1 MSTKIRVRS
10 PYFLKYSDTA
20 LHYVELDMF
29 VYQGGSTP
37 SGLPRYEFK
46 KYELGTQNYVVFE
59 ISDLVRDFLDEYTE
73 FDGTYSS
80 SSNQP
85 LWLTT
90 SARIYDSSGVQQGL
104 NINATYLC
112 FDAYS
117 DFEDGM
123 NYEISNNSVDY
134 FLTTAT
140 KIRKPEG
147 VSVAVALNVEAIT
160 STGTTHTAGFY
171 KDNVLVGS
179 LTTITDINN
188 TTGKIAYVE
197 SGTDDVDEVR
207 INVDSGVISLPII
220 TQPCSKYDPIKLTY
234 YNKLGAL
241 QDLFFFAKSMSELS
255 VKEDDYKTSAL
266 NFGATPPSYDT
277 AKHQYKTFNKQGKE
291 KITIN
296 TGLVG
301 EEYNDPMTD
310 LMLSEKVWM
319 TKDGTL
325 YPVKI
330 ASSSF
335 EEKTS
340 LNDKIINYTV
350 ELEYAFDRIQNIR

>member
-1 MSTKIRVRS
+1 MN
-10 PYFLKYSDTA
+10 
-20 LHYVELDMF
+20 H
-29 VYQGGSTP
+29 
-37 SGLPRYEFK
+37 
-46 KYELGTQNYVVFE
+46 E
-59 ISDLVRDFLDEYTE
+59 ISDST
-73 FDGTYSS
+73 
-80 SSNQP
+80 
-85 LWLTT
+85 
-90 SARIYDSSGVQQGL
+90 
-104 NINATYLC
+104 
-112 FDAYS
+112 
-117 DFEDGM
+117 
-123 NYEISNNSVDY
+123 Y

-140 KIRKPEG
+140 KIRKPDD
-147 VSVAVALNVEAIT
+147 VSIAVALNVEGIT
-160 STGTTHTAGFY
+160 SGGTTHTAGFY

-179 LTTITDINN
+179 ATTITDINN
-188 TTGKIAYVE
+188 TSGKIVYIE

-207 INVDSGVISLPII
+207 VTVDSTITSIPII
-220 TQPCSKYDPIKLTY
+220 IQPCSKYDPIKLTY
-234 YNKLGAL
+234 YNKFGAL
-241 QDLFFFAKSMSELS
+241 QDLFFFAKSISELS

-325 YPVKI
+325 YPVKVD
-330 ASSSF
+330 SSSF
-335 EEKTS
+335 EERTS